1 MFLNANKD
9 TMQLNGNQYLWRYML
24 GAVIPDSFL
33 TRIKCLELWL
43 GKRYAK
49 GMFARILDK
58 GHSATTYQNTMG
70 IYRKYT
76 KLTSKKAMKELAY
89 YLLNVGSNNS
99 VKSAVMFFI
108 AADALVQ
115 FVENRE
121 VIKADFNV

>member
-1 MFLNANKD
+1 
-9 TMQLNGNQYLWRYML
+9 
-24 GAVIPDSFL
+24 
-33 TRIKCLELWL
+33 
-43 GKRYAK
+43 
-49 GMFARILDK
+49 MFARILDK

-99 VKSAVMFFI
+99 IKSAVMFFI
-108 AADALVQ
+108 AADVLVQ